1 MATVR
6 ARIPDAIRSSLA
18 LGSVGEER
26 KLPSVVPQASEI
38 TPCLAS
44 WLPWAPRQKGRGEP
58 DAAVGQMVHQNS
70 EPSCPGWGRHPS
82 GAQCK
87 GPFLEHGRR
96 AGSKGCGLC
105 KALGPPGV
113 WRGLYNSQGLLEG
126 WQPFSTASSS
136 PSGEPHYG
144 QRIGKVYV
152 CVFVYIMARGLG
164 RGVCVC
170 DGKGCVCVY
179 VCLFFYI
186 RIQTVHLILLST
198 STLGA
203 PDMET
208 SCRADHS
215 RPPWRR
221 TPAGCSLAETPLL
234 WMLACVGTG
243 SRTESEGAF
252 VRGTGKS
259 TDTASITVAAW
270 TTSSFLAPPHTGMNR
285 LYGLTIF
292 LAPSSRNKNSAS
304 PWEALP
310 PCTPVQSLHTPRI
323 ATVLTQ

>member
-1 MATVR
+1 M
-6 ARIPDAIRSSLA
+6 
-18 LGSVGEER
+18 
-26 KLPSVVPQASEI
+26 
-38 TPCLAS
+38 
-44 WLPWAPRQKGRGEP
+44 
-58 DAAVGQMVHQNS
+58 
-70 EPSCPGWGRHPS
+70 
-82 GAQCK
+82 
-87 GPFLEHGRR
+87 
-96 AGSKGCGLC
+96 
-105 KALGPPGV
+105 
-113 WRGLYNSQGLLEG
+113 
-126 WQPFSTASSS
+126 
-136 PSGEPHYG
+136 
-144 QRIGKVYV
+144 
-152 CVFVYIMARGLG
+152 
-164 RGVCVC
+164 
-170 DGKGCVCVY
+170 CVY
-179 VCLFFYI
+179 VCLFFYHI

-221 TPAGCSLAETPLL
+221 TPAGRSLAETPLL
-234 WMLACVGTG
+234 WTLSCVGTG

-259 TDTASITVAAW
+259 TDTASITVAGW
-270 TTSSFLAPPHTGMNR
+270 TTSSFLAPPHSGMNR

-292 LAPSSRNKNSAS
+292 LAPSSRNKNSTS